1 MSLTVKEIK
10 EAMGF
15 EILAGSNGLNN
26 YVENDMVNRP
36 GMELG
41 GFYDF
46 FDPTRIVLFGTKEC
60 SYLKTL
66 DSKSAKQTVE
76 VLFEKSPPAFL
87 FSKNVDV
94 PVYIIKLGDKYNIP
108 VFKCNNLPTTALSSK
123 LYSYLQ
129 EILTTRMSV
138 HGVLVDIN
146 GLGTLIIGKSGI
158 GKSETALELIN
169 RGHQLISDDRV
180 EMFEKEPGVL
190 IGASPK
196 VQEGFMEI
204 RGIGIVNY
212 VQMFGVQA
220 FRDQKRILLVVELE
234 KWNED
239 KVYDRLGLDTLTEKF
254 FNTEITKVVIPVL
267 PGRNVSLLVESAAAN
282 IKLKYM
288 GYDGASEFINK
299 INQLAKGGK

>member
-1 MSLTVKEIK
+1 MSLTVKEVK

-15 EILAGSNGLNN
+15 EVLAGEKGLSNPVVN
-26 YVENDMVNRP
+26 EMINRP

-46 FDPTRIVLFGTKEC
+46 FEDTRILLFGSKE
-60 SYLKTL
+60 STFLKSL
-66 DSKSAKQTVE
+66 DKNLAHERVEFLFKQ
-76 VLFEKSPPAFL
+76 SPPAFL
-87 FSKNVDV
+87 FSKNVEV
-94 PVYIIKLGDKYNIP
+94 PKYIIDMGNKYNIP
-108 VFKCNNLPTTALSSK
+108 VCKCNLPTTALSSK
-123 LYSYLQ
+123 VYSYLQ
-129 EILTTRMSV
+129 EILTARISV

-146 GLGTLIIGKSGI
+146 GMGTLITGKSGI
-158 GKSETALELIN
+158 GKSETALELIK

-196 VQEGFMEI
+196 SQEGFMEI

-220 FRDQKRILLVVELE
+220 FREAKRVLLVVELE
-234 KWNED
+234 KWNEN
-239 KVYDRLGLDTLTEKF
+239 KVYDRLGIDTLTEKF

-282 IKLKYM
+282 VKLKYM
-288 GYDGASEFINK
+288 GYDGAEEFINK
-299 INQLAKGGK
+299 INKLARGGN

>member
-15 EILAGSNGLNN
+15 EILAGEKGL
-26 YVENDMVNRP
+26 ENCVTNEMVNRP

-41 GFYDF
+41 GYYDL
-46 FDPTRIVLFGTKEC
+46 FDSTRIVLFGTKEC
-60 SYLKTL
+60 TFLKSL
-66 DSKSAKQTVE
+66 DSKIAKQKVE
-76 VLFEKSPPAFL
+76 ILFKKSPPAFL
-87 FSKNVDV
+87 FSKNVEV
-94 PVYIIKLGDKYNIP
+94 PDYIVKLGDEYNIP
-108 VFKCNNLPTTALSSK
+108 VFKCNIPTTALSSK
-123 LYSYLQ
+123 VYSYLQ
-129 EILTTRMSV
+129 EILTVRMSV

-146 GLGTLIIGKSGI
+146 GMGTLITGKSGI
-158 GKSETALELIN
+158 GKSETALELIK
-169 RGHQLISDDRV
+169 RGHQLVTDDRV

-220 FRDQKRILLVVELE
+220 FRDKKRILLVVELE
-234 KWNED
+234 KWDEN

-282 IKLKYM
+282 VKLKYM
-288 GYDGASEFINK
+288 GYDGAEEFINK
-299 INQLAKGGK
+299 INELARGGK